1 MARFRHIP
9 NNAKEMKI
17 EINPAYESER
27 ELLARIPEE
36 RYAAEQTFCCDRNT
50 VVRVNIGSHEYVV
63 KRFKVPHL
71 INRFAYTFIRKDKAL
86 RSYLNAF
93 RLRETH
99 FDTPEPVAYM
109 AIYKQ
114 GLYLQAGAVSHW
126 LLCLPLL
133 SLRATG

>member
-27 ELLARIPEE
+27 ELLVRIPEE

-93 RLRETH
+93 RLREAH
-99 FDTPEPVAYM
+99 FDTQSQWLTWLSTSRGCITLATMSP
-109 AIYKQ
+109 AIIPQ
-114 GLYLQAGAVSHW
+114 SDW
-126 LLCLPLL
+126 MN
-133 SLRATG
+133 